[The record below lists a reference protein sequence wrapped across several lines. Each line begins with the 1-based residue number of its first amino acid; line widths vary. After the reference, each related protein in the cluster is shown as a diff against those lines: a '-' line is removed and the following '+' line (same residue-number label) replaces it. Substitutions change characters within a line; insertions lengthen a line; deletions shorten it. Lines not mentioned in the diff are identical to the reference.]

1 MKTRPASKPTTID
14 PNAIRL
20 SGTTSRRTGRRGMWG
35 AARPGAVLLT
45 ATVLSLAWT
54 PIGVAS
60 AQDPDPARIITPIE
74 SSLVFARDGS
84 LIGEIGREWRTNVA
98 LRALP
103 RYVPNA
109 FVAIEDQRFYEHDG
123 VDVIGIA
130 GAIRDAVRGNPRG
143 ASTITQQL
151 VGNMHPE
158 IIDRSDRSPMRKLR
172 EQQAAREM
180 EKRYTKEQILEAYLN
195 QIDFGHRWFGIESA
209 ARHYFGKPAARLTI
223 AEAATLAA
231 VINGPSL
238 YDPIRHPERTTQ
250 RRDLVLTLMAQ
261 QGHISAAQAA
271 AAKRE
276 PLRTVPD
283 GGFSAPAPYFVDLVR
298 QRLEREGVSLA
309 EGGLRVYTTIEPGL
323 QRSATDALR
332 SGVSS
337 VEERAGYRHTT
348 FANRPRG
355 GTDYL
360 QGMAVAIAP
369 QTGDV
374 LALVGG
380 RDYAA
385 SQYNR
390 AANATRQPGSA
401 FKPIVYAAALDAL
414 VPASEII
421 PDTALAIPLA
431 DGSTYR
437 PRNADGEFLGALTM
451 RDALALSRNTVAVQ
465 LGLRVGMDS
474 VASVSRRLGIST
486 PVALYPSSA
495 IGASTVRP
503 LDFVSAYAAFANG
516 GKAVEPRLVR
526 AVEDAAGRSVWTAPP
541 PTARQVLDPH
551 VAYIV
556 LDLMREAAERGTG
569 TAARRAVPAHVPV
582 AGKTGTTNDN
592 TDVWFVGA
600 TPDVVGGVWLGFDR
614 PKTITPGAAGGTL
627 AAPIWGAMVGD
638 WYRGGHDPGRWTPP
652 NGLVAAE
659 LDRTTGQ
666 LATIDTPDEQR
677 YIEYFVPGTEPAP
690 IRPNPWGVFTWG
702 AIHF

>member
-1 MKTRPASKPTTID
+1 MTGQVTVAQPFGRGVPGGLRRRCRQAAAWGLSVALAVAPA
-14 PNAIRL
+14 
-20 SGTTSRRTGRRGMWG
+20 
-35 AARPGAVLLT
+35 AAP
-45 ATVLSLAWT
+45 
-54 PIGVAS
+54 
-60 AQDPDPARIITPIE
+60 AQQPDPSRIISPPQ

-84 LIGEIGREWRTNVA
+84 LIGEIGREWRTSISI
-98 LRALP
+98 RTLP
-103 RYVPNA
+103 KHVPNA
-109 FVAIEDQRFYEHDG
+109 FIAVEDQRFYEHDG
-123 VDVIGIA
+123 VDIIGIA
-130 GAIRDAVRGNPRG
+130 GAIKDAVRGDPRG

-158 IIDRSDRSPMRKLR
+158 IIDRSDRSPRRKIR

-231 VINGPSL
+231 VINGPAI

-261 QGHISAAQAA
+261 QGHITAAQAT

-283 GGFSAPAPYFVDLVR
+283 AGFTAPAPYFVDLVR
-298 QRLEREGVSLA
+298 QWLEREGVSLA
-309 EGGLRVYTTIEPGL
+309 GGGYRVHTTIEPAL
-323 QRSATDALR
+323 QRSATESLR
-332 SGVSS
+332 SGIAR
-337 VEERAGYRHTT
+337 VETRSDFRHTA
-348 FANRPRG
+348 FADRPRG

-360 QGMAVAIAP
+360 QGMAIALAP

-401 FKPIVYAAALDAL
+401 FKPIVFAAAVDAL
-414 VPASEII
+414 IPANSIV
-421 PDTALAIPLA
+421 PDTALAIDLPS
-431 DGSTYR
+431 GGVYR
-437 PRNADGEFLGALTM
+437 PRNADGEFLGAMTL
-451 RDALALSRNTVAVQ
+451 REALALSRNTVAVQ
-465 LGLRVGMDS
+465 LGLTVGMDT
-474 VASVSRRLGIST
+474 VSALARRLGLAT
-486 PVALYPSSA
+486 PVAPFPSSA
-495 IGASTVRP
+495 IGASAVRP
-503 LDFVSAYAAFANG
+503 LDFVAANAAFANG
-516 GKAVEPRLVR
+516 GRAVEPRLVR
-526 AVEDAAGRSVWTAPP
+526 AVEDGSGRTVWSAPP
-541 PTARQVLDPH
+541 RSPRQVLDPH

-592 TDVWFVGA
+592 TDVWFIGA
-600 TPDVVGGVWLGFDR
+600 TPDVIGGVWLGFDR

-627 AAPIWGAMVGD
+627 AAPIWGEMVGG
-638 WYRGGHDPGRWTPP
+638 WYRGGHDPGSWSPP
-652 NGLVAAE
+652 SGLVAAE
-659 LDRTTGQ
+659 LDRVTGQ
-666 LATIDTPDEQR
+666 LATADTPDDQR
-677 YIEYFVPGTEPAP
+677 FIEFFVPGTEPAP
-690 IRPNPWGVFTWG
+690 IRPNPWKIFTWG
-702 AIHF
+702 GIQH

>member
-1 MKTRPASKPTTID
+1 M
-14 PNAIRL
+14 
-20 SGTTSRRTGRRGMWG
+20 
-35 AARPGAVLLT
+35 
-45 ATVLSLAWT
+45 
-54 PIGVAS
+54 
-60 AQDPDPARIITPIE
+60 
-74 SSLVFARDGS
+74 
-84 LIGEIGREWRTNVA
+84 
-98 LRALP
+98 
-103 RYVPNA
+103 
-109 FVAIEDQRFYEHDG
+109 
-123 VDVIGIA
+123 DVIGIA
-130 GAIRDAVRGNPRG
+130 GAIKDAVRGDPRG

-151 VGNMHPE
+151 VGNMHPD
-158 IIDRSDRSPMRKLR
+158 IIDRSDRSLGRKLR

-195 QIDFGHRWFGIESA
+195 QIDFGHRWFGIEAA

-223 AEAATLAA
+223 SEAATLAA
-231 VINGPSL
+231 VINGPAL

-250 RRDLVLTLMAQ
+250 RRDLVLTLMAE

-283 GGFSAPAPYFVDLVR
+283 AGFSAPAPYFVDLVR
-298 QRLEREGVSLA
+298 QRLQREGVSLDA
-309 EGGLRVYTTIEPGL
+309 GGLRIYTTIEPSL
-323 QRSATDALR
+323 QRAATDALR
-332 SGVSS
+332 AGIAD
-337 VEERAGYRHTT
+337 VEQRPDFRHAS
-348 FANRPRG
+348 FAERPRG

-360 QGMAVAIAP
+360 QGMAVAVAP

-380 RDYAA
+380 RDYGA

-414 VPASEII
+414 VPANAII
-421 PDTALAIPLA
+421 PDTALAIPLD
-431 DGSTYR
+431 DGTVYR
-437 PRNADGEFLGALTM
+437 PRNSDGQFLGPVTV
-451 RDALALSRNTVAVQ
+451 RQALAISRNTVAVQ
-465 LGLRVGMDS
+465 LGLMVGMDS
-474 VASVSRRLGIST
+474 VIALSRRLGIAT
-486 PVALYPSSA
+486 PVAPYPSSA

-503 LDFVSAYAAFANG
+503 LDFVTAYAAFANG
-516 GKAVEPRLVR
+516 GRSVEPRLVR
-526 AVEDAAGRSVWTAPP
+526 AVEDASGRTVWTAPAP
-541 PTARQVLDPH
+541 SPRQVMDPH

-556 LDLMREAAERGTG
+556 LSLMREAAERGTG

-614 PKTITPGAAGGTL
+614 PKTITPGAAGGSL
-627 AAPIWGAMVGD
+627 AAPIWGEMVGS

-652 NGLVAAE
+652 TGLVAAE
-659 LDRTTGQ
+659 LDRATGE
-666 LATIDTPDEQR
+666 LATVDSPDEQR

-690 IRPNPWGVFTWG
+690 IRPNPWAMFTWG
-702 AIHF
+702 AIQF

>member
-1 MKTRPASKPTTID
+1 MIVQVAAIQSVRGYDRAQRTRRLPPA
-14 PNAIRL
+14 
-20 SGTTSRRTGRRGMWG
+20 GR
-35 AARPGAVLLT
+35 ARPGRVRAKIPAALLL
-45 ATVLSLAWT
+45 LSLA
-54 PIGVAS
+54 GSVSAVS
-60 AQDPDPARIITPIE
+60 AQEGDPSRIVPPPQ

-84 LIGEIGREWRTNVA
+84 LIGEIGREWRTNVS
-98 LRALP
+98 LRSLP

-109 FVAIEDQRFYEHDG
+109 FVAVEDQRFYEHDG

-130 GAIRDAVRGNPRG
+130 GAIRDAVRGDPRG

-151 VGNMHPE
+151 VGNMHPD
-158 IIDRSDRSPMRKLR
+158 IIDRSDRSLGRKLR

-231 VINGPSL
+231 VINGPAI

-261 QGHISAAQAA
+261 QNHITAAQAA
-271 AAKRE
+271 AARRE

-283 GGFSAPAPYFVDLVR
+283 AGFAAAAPYFVDLVR
-298 QRLEREGVSLA
+298 QRLERDGVSLA
-309 EGGLRVYTTIEPGL
+309 AGGFRIHTTIEPAL
-323 QRSATDALR
+323 QRSATSALR
-332 SGVSS
+332 AGVAR
-337 VEERAGYRHTT
+337 VEQRPDFRHTS
-348 FANRPRG
+348 FADRPRG
-355 GTDYL
+355 STEYL
-360 QGMAVAIAP
+360 QGMAVAVAP

-401 FKPIVYAAALDAL
+401 FKPIVYAAAFDAL
-414 VPASEII
+414 IAPNAFI
-421 PDTALAIPLA
+421 PDTALAVML
-431 DGSTYR
+431 DNGSVYR
-437 PRNADGEFLGALTM
+437 PRNADGEFLGPLSL

-465 LGLRVGMDS
+465 LGLTVTMDS
-474 VASVSRRLGIST
+474 VAALAGRLGIAT
-486 PVALYPSSA
+486 PVALFPSSA
-495 IGASTVRP
+495 IGASVVRP
-503 LDFVSAYAAFANG
+503 LDFVTAYAAFANG
-516 GKAVEPRLVR
+516 GKSVEPRLVR
-526 AVEDAAGRSVWTAPP
+526 AVEDAAGNTVWTAPP
-541 PTARQVLDPH
+541 PNPRQVLDPH

-614 PKTITPGAAGGTL
+614 PRTITPGAAGGTL
-627 AAPIWGAMVGD
+627 AAPIWGEMVGD
-638 WYRGGHDPGRWTPP
+638 WYRGGHDPGAWTPP
-652 NGLVAAE
+652 AGLVAAE
-659 LDRTTGQ
+659 LDRATGE
-666 LATIDTPDEQR
+666 LATADTPDERR
-677 YIEYFVPGTEPAP
+677 YVEYFVPGTEPAP
-690 IRPNPWGVFTWG
+690 IRPNPWKIFTWG
-702 AIHF
+702 GIQF

>member
-1 MKTRPASKPTTID
+1 MM
-14 PNAIRL
+14 L
-20 SGTTSRRTGRRGMWG
+20 L
-35 AARPGAVLLT
+35 AACVLLST
-45 ATVLSLAWT
+45 A
-54 PIGVAS
+54 GVAQ
-60 AQDPDPARIITPIE
+60 AQQGDPSRIIPPHE

-84 LIGEIGREWRTNVA
+84 LIGEIGSQWRTNISI
-98 LRALP
+98 RSLP

-130 GAIRDAVRGNPRG
+130 GAIKDAVRGDPRG

-151 VGNMHPE
+151 VGNMHPD
-158 IIDRSDRSPMRKLR
+158 IIDRSDRSLGRKLR

-195 QIDFGHRWFGIESA
+195 QIDFGHRWFGIEA
-209 ARHYFGKPAARLTI
+209 ATRHYFGKPAARLTI
-223 AEAATLAA
+223 SEAATLAA
-231 VINGPSL
+231 VINGPAL

-250 RRDLVLTLMAQ
+250 RRDLVLTLMAE
-261 QGHISAAQAA
+261 QGHISSAQAA

-283 GGFSAPAPYFVDLVR
+283 AGFSAPAPYFVDLVR
-298 QRLEREGVSLA
+298 QRLQREGVSLDA
-309 EGGLRVYTTIEPGL
+309 GGLRIYTTIEPSL
-323 QRSATDALR
+323 QRGAADALR
-332 SGVSS
+332 TGIAD
-337 VEERAGYRHTT
+337 VEQRPDFRHAS
-348 FANRPRG
+348 FAERPRG

-380 RDYAA
+380 RDYGA

-414 VPASEII
+414 LPANAII
-421 PDTALAIPLA
+421 PDTALAIALD
-431 DGSTYR
+431 DGTVYR
-437 PRNADGEFLGALTM
+437 PRNSDGQFLGPVTV
-451 RDALALSRNTVAVQ
+451 RQALALSRNTVAVQ
-465 LGLRVGMDS
+465 LGLMVGMDS
-474 VASVSRRLGIST
+474 VIALSRRLGIAT
-486 PVALYPSSA
+486 PVAPYPSSA

-503 LDFVSAYAAFANG
+503 LDFVTAYAAFANG
-516 GKAVEPRLVR
+516 GRSVEPRFVR
-526 AVEDAAGRSVWTAPP
+526 AVEDASGRTVWTAPAP
-541 PTARQVLDPH
+541 EPRQVMDPH

-556 LDLMREAAERGTG
+556 LSLMREAAERGTG
-569 TAARRAVPAHVPV
+569 TAARRAVPSHVPV

-600 TPDVVGGVWLGFDR
+600 TPDVVGGVWLGFDK
-614 PKTITPGAAGGTL
+614 PKTITPGAAGGSL
-627 AAPIWGAMVGD
+627 AAPIWGEMVGS

-652 NGLVAAE
+652 TGLVAAE

-666 LATIDTPDEQR
+666 LATVDSPDEQR

-690 IRPNPWGVFTWG
+690 IRPNPWAMFTWG
-702 AIHF
+702 AIQF

>member
-1 MKTRPASKPTTID
+1 M
-14 PNAIRL
+14 
-20 SGTTSRRTGRRGMWG
+20 
-35 AARPGAVLLT
+35 LLT
-45 ATVLSLAWT
+45 CCALVCS
-54 PIGVAS
+54 PVAVAQ
-60 AQDPDPARIITPIE
+60 AQDGDPARIITPHE

-84 LIGEIGREWRTNVA
+84 LIGEIGREWRTNISI
-98 LRALP
+98 RTLP
-103 RYVPNA
+103 RHVPNA
-109 FVAIEDQRFYEHDG
+109 FVAIEDQRFFEHDG

-130 GAIRDAVRGNPRG
+130 GAIKDAVRGDPRG

-151 VGNMHPE
+151 VGNMHPD
-158 IIDRSDRSPMRKLR
+158 IIDRSDRSLGRKLR

-180 EKRYTKEQILEAYLN
+180 EKRYGKEQILEAYLN
-195 QIDFGHRWFGIESA
+195 QIDFGHRWFGIEAA

-231 VINGPSL
+231 VINGPAL

-261 QGHISAAQAA
+261 QGYISAAQAA

-283 GGFSAPAPYFVDLVR
+283 AGFSAPSPYFVDLVR
-298 QRLEREGVSLA
+298 QRLERDGVSLA
-309 EGGLRVYTTIEPGL
+309 AGGFRIYTTVDPAL
-323 QRSATDALR
+323 QRGATEALR
-332 SGVSS
+332 SGVAA
-337 VEERAGYRHTT
+337 VEERPDFRHTT
-348 FANRPRG
+348 FADRPRG
-355 GTDYL
+355 SSDYL

-380 RDYAA
+380 RDYGA

-414 VPASEII
+414 VPANAII
-421 PDTALAIPLA
+421 PDTALAIPLG
-431 DGSTYR
+431 DGTIYR
-437 PRNADGEFLGALTM
+437 PRNSDGEFVGPLTM
-451 RDALALSRNTVAVQ
+451 RQALALSRNTVAVQ
-465 LGLRVGMDS
+465 LGLSVGMDS
-474 VASVSRRLGIST
+474 VIALSQRLGIST
-486 PVALYPSSA
+486 PVVPYPSSA

-503 LDFVSAYAAFANG
+503 LDFVTAYAAFANG

-526 AVEDAAGRSVWTAPP
+526 AVEDAAGRTVWTAPP
-541 PTARQVLDPH
+541 PSPRQVMDPH
-551 VAYIV
+551 IAYIV

-569 TAARRAVPAHVPV
+569 TAARRAVPTHVPV

-592 TDVWFVGA
+592 TDVWFIGA
-600 TPDVVGGVWLGFDR
+600 TPDVVGGIWLGFDR
-614 PKTITPGAAGGTL
+614 PKSITPGAAGGSL
-627 AAPIWGAMVGD
+627 AAPIWGEMVGS

-652 NGLVAAE
+652 AGLVAAE
-659 LDRTTGQ
+659 LDRASGQ
-666 LATIDTPDEQR
+666 LAAVDTPDEQR

-690 IRPNPWGVFTWG
+690 IRPNPWAVFTWG
-702 AIHF
+702 AIQF

>member
-1 MKTRPASKPTTID
+1 MRPRSAID
-14 PNAIRL
+14 VWRSSAL
-20 SGTTSRRTGRRGMWG
+20 RR
-35 AARPGAVLLT
+35 ARA
-45 ATVLSLAWT
+45 
-54 PIGVAS
+54 AS
-60 AQDPDPARIITPIE
+60 AGLLLASAPLAVVPGGAGAQEADPSRIIAPPQ

-84 LIGEIGREWRTNVA
+84 LIGEIGREWRTNISI
-98 LRALP
+98 RSLP

-130 GAIRDAVRGNPRG
+130 GAIKDAVRGDPRG

-158 IIDRSDRSPMRKLR
+158 IIDRSDRSLGRKLR

-180 EKRYTKEQILEAYLN
+180 EKRYSKEQILEAYLN

-238 YDPIRHPERTTQ
+238 YDPLRNPERTKG
-250 RRDLVLTLMAQ
+250 RRDLVLTVMAQ
-261 QGHISAAQAA
+261 QKYITEAQAA

-276 PLRTVPD
+276 PLRTVAD
-283 GGFSAPAPYFVDLVR
+283 AGFAAPAPYFVDLVR
-298 QRLEREGVSLA
+298 QRLERDGVSLA
-309 EGGLRVYTTIEPGL
+309 GGGYRVYTTIEPAL
-323 QRSATDALR
+323 QRNATEALR
-332 SGVSS
+332 SGIAR
-337 VEERAGYRHTT
+337 VEARPDFRHTS

-360 QGMAVAIAP
+360 QGMAVAVAP

-401 FKPIVYAAALDAL
+401 FKPVVYAAALDAL
-414 VPASEII
+414 VPPNAIV
-421 PDTALAIPLA
+421 PDTALEIRL
-431 DGSTYR
+431 DNGSIYR
-437 PRNADGEFLGALTM
+437 PRNSDGEFLGPLDL
-451 RDALALSRNTVAVQ
+451 RSALALSRNTVAVQ
-465 LGLRVGMDS
+465 LGLTVGMDS
-474 VASVSRRLGIST
+474 VSSLARRLGIAT
-486 PVALYPSSA
+486 PVAPFPSSA
-495 IGASTVRP
+495 IGASAVRP
-503 LDFVSAYAAFANG
+503 LDFVTAFAAFANG
-516 GKAVEPRLVR
+516 GRAVEPRLVR
-526 AVEDAAGRSVWTAPP
+526 AVEDASGRTVWTAPP
-541 PTARQVLDPH
+541 PDPRQVLDPH

-556 LDLMREAAERGTG
+556 LDLMRGAVERGTG

-614 PKTITPGAAGGTL
+614 PKTITPGAAGGSL
-627 AAPIWGAMVGD
+627 AAPIWGEMVGG
-638 WYRGGHDPGRWTPP
+638 WYRGGHDPGAWTPP
-652 NGLVAAE
+652 AGLVAAE
-659 LDRTTGQ
+659 LDRATGQ
-666 LATIDTPDEQR
+666 LATADTPDERR
-677 YIEYFVPGTEPAP
+677 YVEYFVPGTEPAP
-690 IRPNPWGVFTWG
+690 IRPNPWKIFTWG
-702 AIHF
+702 AIQY